1 MILLVN
7 FVGSRMSSTEKG
19 VLWLSGNLAASGCIS
34 ALCGR
39 IRTQVEL
46 SVPVLMR
53 ALYMGLQPLH
63 TPLER
68 MQIYISFKKKSYPNE
83 AMRPAGTIAASVFP
97 ARTRR
102 HAPAPWDPRVGTS
115 KCKCPLSAGGGG
127 EHWAGYLL
135 LGIWL
140 KCAPFHSPRVP
151 YCAFACHYLQ
161 MWDFTL
167 VGHVNAGC
175 DANLWTHQR
184 ESLRSFSPLSPSFHR
199 AICPV
204 EGNIPTKHCGL
215 IRSPPTT
222 LWELIIDF
230 MVPHAGLRSDIRKS
244 DSLKVF
250 IALLLILHLSS

>member
-1 MILLVN
+1 
-7 FVGSRMSSTEKG
+7 MSSTEKG

-34 ALCGR
+34 APCGR

-127 EHWAGYLL
+127 ALSRLFIAG
-135 LGIWL
+135 
-140 KCAPFHSPRVP
+140 H
-151 YCAFACHYLQ
+151 
-161 MWDFTL
+161 L
-167 VGHVNAGC
+167 VKMC
-175 DANLWTHQR
+175 
-184 ESLRSFSPLSPSFHR
+184 PLSFPP
-199 AICPV
+199 CPLLCFCLSLFANV
-204 EGNIPTKHCGL
+204 
-215 IRSPPTT
+215 R
-222 LWELIIDF
+222 F
-230 MVPHAGLRSDIRKS
+230 YAGRTRERRL
-244 DSLKVF
+244 
-250 IALLLILHLSS
+250 

>member
-68 MQIYISFKKKSYPNE
+68 MQIYISFKKKVTQMKRCVLQEQLQPLCFLRGH
-83 AMRPAGTIAASVFP
+83 ADTLRPRGTPVWALQNVN
-97 ARTRR
+97 AR
-102 HAPAPWDPRVGTS
+102 S
-115 KCKCPLSAGGGG
+115 QLGG

-204 EGNIPTKHCGL
+204 ECNIPTKHFGL